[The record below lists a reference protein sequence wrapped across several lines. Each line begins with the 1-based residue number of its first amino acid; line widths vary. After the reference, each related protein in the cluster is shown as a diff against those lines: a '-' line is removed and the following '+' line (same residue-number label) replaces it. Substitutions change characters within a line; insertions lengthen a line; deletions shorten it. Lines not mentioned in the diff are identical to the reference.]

1 MSYLIASLA
10 VYKLVQLADVLT
22 PKEAMPWVKIVFA
35 VIVSYPV
42 TLVLGT
48 PDPYIDGLA
57 VATLAGVWHSMIRL
71 MMLLG
76 DNAQRKTIR

>member
-1 MSYLIASLA
+1 MSYLIAALA
-10 VYKLVQLADVLT
+10 VYKLVQLADSLT
-22 PKEAMPWVKIVFA
+22 PKEAMPWVKIVFS
-35 VIVSYPV
+35 VILSYPI

-57 VATLAGVWHSMIRL
+57 VATLAGVCHAVIRL
-71 MMLLG
+71 VMLLG